1 MSYPQHMTKAYL
13 SFPQGTASSSA
24 IINPQL
30 AALVGQNAP
39 RQSFIYTP
47 PEVKPRP
54 SQQPARQPAE
64 SRRSNPGENG
74 GVPRPPQQEGPK
86 MVGMECWVV
95 VCVCEVSY
103 SCGHNV
109 YR

>member
-1 MSYPQHMTKAYL
+1 M
-13 SFPQGTASSSA
+13 
-24 IINPQL
+24 NPQL

-47 PEVKPRP
+47 PEAARPRP

-64 SRRSNPGENG
+64 GRRSNPGENG
-74 GVPRPPQQEGPK
+74 GVPRPAQQEGPK
-86 MVGMECWVV
+86 MVGDVV
-95 VCVCEVSY
+95 WWLCVCEVSY

-109 YR
+109 VHGKYVC